1 MRRLLIVQRV
11 VHAESSI
18 FERLVMTESKRTI
31 LLLAVAQA
39 LYSSCIITV
48 FATAGLVGL
57 NIAPSPAWATLP
69 ITTFVLGAMF
79 TTVPASM
86 LMQRLGRKPIFLMGA
101 GVSILGAMLAV
112 WSIMNAN
119 FVTFCFAT
127 ALQGVFQAT
136 SGFYRFAAAEAADD
150 ENKSIAISWVLT
162 GGVVAAVAGTL
173 ISNYS
178 SELIANHSFAGSYA
192 AAAILAL
199 INAAVIMYLRIPKPV
214 ASQVGGAAR
223 TWPELLRQP
232 KLIVAMASAMI
243 AYALMNLMMTAA
255 PVAMIGCGFTKSDAS
270 WVIQW
275 HVLAMFVPSFFTG
288 QLIKRYGAEKITG
301 LGMVLLM
308 IAAGAGL
315 AGITFGHFA
324 VALIILGL
332 GWNFGFIGGTTLLTD
347 SYRPS
352 ERGKVQAANDLGISI
367 LMAIAS
373 TSSGL
378 ILADWGWAAVSVALI
393 PPAALALA
401 MVGWLMLTKGKSAV
415 A

>member
-1 MRRLLIVQRV
+1 
-11 VHAESSI
+11 
-18 FERLVMTESKRTI
+18 MTESKRTI

-57 NIAPSPAWATLP
+57 NIAPTPGWATLP

-86 LMQRLGRKPIFLMGA
+86 LMQRLGRKPIFLLGA
-101 GVSILGAMLAV
+101 GVSILGACLAV
-112 WSIMNAN
+112 WSIMHAN
-119 FVTFCFAT
+119 FVAFCFAT

-178 SELIANHSFAGSYA
+178 SDLIAPHAFAGSYA
-192 AAAILAL
+192 AAAVLAL
-199 INAAVIMYLRIPKPV
+199 INAAVITNLRIPKPIV
-214 ASQVGGAAR
+214 ETFAAGGEAR
-223 TWPELLRQP
+223 SWPELLRQP
-232 KLIVAMASAMI
+232 KLIVAMASGMI

-288 QLIKRYGAEKITG
+288 QLIKKYGAEKITG
-301 LGMVLLM
+301 LGMVLL
-308 IAAGAGL
+308 IGAAIVGL
-315 AGITFGHFA
+315 AGISFGHFA

-347 SYRPS
+347 SYRKS

-373 TSSGL
+373 SSSGL
-378 ILADWGWAAVSVALI
+378 ILADWGWAAVSIALF

-401 MVGWLMLTKGKSAV
+401 MVSWLMLTNRKSAV

>member
-1 MRRLLIVQRV
+1 M
-11 VHAESSI
+11 
-18 FERLVMTESKRTI
+18 MTQSKRTI

-101 GVSILGAMLAV
+101 GVSILGALLAV
-112 WSIMNAN
+112 WSIMQAN
-119 FVTFCFAT
+119 FQVFCFAT

-136 SGFYRFAAAEAADD
+136 SGFYRFAAAEAADED
-150 ENKSIAISWVLT
+150 NKSIAISWVLT

-173 ISNYS
+173 ISNYTS
-178 SELIANHSFAGSYA
+178 DLISPYAFAGSYA

-199 INAAVIMYLRIPKPV
+199 INASVILLLHIPKPTNV
-214 ASQVGGAAR
+214 QAGGAAR
-223 TWPELLRQP
+223 SWPELLRQP
-232 KLIVAMASAMI
+232 RMIVAMASAMI

-255 PVAMIGCGFTKSDAS
+255 PLAMIGCGFTKSDAS

-288 QLIKRYGAEKITG
+288 QLIKRFGPEKITA
-301 LGMVLLM
+301 LGMVLL
-308 IAAGAGL
+308 IGAAIVGL
-315 AGITFGHFA
+315 AGISFGHFA
-324 VALIILGL
+324 VALIVLGL
-332 GWNFGFIGGTTLLTD
+332 GWNFGFIGGTTMLTD
-347 SYRPS
+347 TYRPS

-373 TSSGL
+373 VSSGV
-378 ILADWGWAAVSVALI
+378 ILADWGWHAVPIALF
-393 PPAALALA
+393 PPAAIALV
-401 MVGWLMLTKGKSAV
+401 MVGWLMVGKSAIS